1 MIDASSRGPRR
12 NGMAVFTDIGR
23 QNVILVFAGRVR
35 TVVTANAIA
44 GDVRMIKIRW
54 HPRHGRVA
62 IIAVVSAGNMR

>member
-1 MIDASSRGPRR
+1 
-12 NGMAVFTDIGR
+12 MAIVTSIAAGNVGR
-23 QNVILVFAGRVR
+23 IFAGRVR